1 MGEAL
6 SVRIRFSLRNW
17 KLELM
22 LTYPSQPIKTFHT
35 NPRVGRSL
43 MSMIED
49 LLESKELVLPEITL
63 IEGGLAAVN
72 VSKHLSCYCRNSS

>member
-1 MGEAL
+1 
-6 SVRIRFSLRNW
+6 
-17 KLELM
+17 
-22 LTYPSQPIKTFHT
+22 
-35 NPRVGRSL
+35 